1 MENFS
6 KFDKINIP
14 MYLCDADWTVVF
26 RNLAC
31 KKYTPIPR
39 INGNIAK
46 CFIDKKGTRFPK
58 TNGEAEFVSCILDD
72 SYKTALMFEY
82 KGYATLFFPLVF
94 EFDLLFEDL
103 MSGKYEGLADSARGV
118 LDAILVSECGMTD
131 RYGVLDKLHKYILS
145 AVENYVAMSL
155 FDTEKRVLG
164 SFRQIFDFFVKNFV
178 KTANKAGYKIE
189 TDLTGLEMFSEHIYT
204 DTMYFTSVLSGIL
217 LFALGISSD
226 RRCLLISEHL
236 GTSVHTEVCFTCKN
250 TNVFGRSGSSLGEL
264 VDVFPQNYMNI
275 MTYDLLCP
283 NLCWRLNY
291 EITDEDEWN
300 GSIWFEIDDDNS
312 AVFRSAGGARAV
324 TPEEIMEEVFENLT
338 LLL

>member
-155 FDTEKRVLG
+155 FDTERE
-164 SFRQIFDFFVKNFV
+164 
-178 KTANKAGYKIE
+178 Y
-189 TDLTGLEMFSEHIYT
+189 
-204 DTMYFTSVLSGIL
+204 
-217 LFALGISSD
+217 SD
-226 RRCLLISEHL
+226 H
-236 GTSVHTEVCFTCKN
+236 
-250 TNVFGRSGSSLGEL
+250 FGRYLTFLSK
-264 VDVFPQNYMNI
+264 
-275 MTYDLLCP
+275 
-283 NLCWRLNY
+283 
-291 EITDEDEWN
+291 
-300 GSIWFEIDDDNS
+300 
-312 AVFRSAGGARAV
+312 
-324 TPEEIMEEVFENLT
+324 T
-338 LLL
+338 LLRLQIKPDTR